1 MVPVKLFKNQPEG
14 RPSALDELD
23 RTTRHCTPTPDVKV
37 HGDPARV
44 DVQLIPNAGTNS
56 SPEQNDLIAMATLPS
71 GSMKLTCFTMSE
83 LPKSD

>member
-1 MVPVKLFKNQPEG
+1 MVPLKSFKNQPEG

-23 RTTRHCTPTPDVKV
+23 KTTRHRTPTPDVKV
-37 HGDPARV
+37 QGDPARV
-44 DVQLIPNAGTNS
+44 EVQLMPNPGTNS

-83 LPKSD
+83 FPKSD